1 MFKYMKYEL
10 RGTYKFMLSILLT
23 VLFSTTGIQLFTNN
37 QINDSRNGMLM
48 NFLPLL
54 FVGFMLVIFG
64 ALVAAT
70 IFIIS
75 SYRRELYED
84 RGYLTF
90 TLPLTGRQILGSKLI
105 IALFWYIAIGVAVVV
120 YNGIL
125 GTILFGSG
133 WITQLLRVFDDF
145 GIIVINNG
153 IMSILSSIITM
164 LLVYFSITLSKVSF
178 KNTKIGGIWFV
189 LFLFFNWIY
198 SFLNHRIGM
207 IFSGVDNLYEFMGTA
222 ISIPSI
228 IFSILVGIGLFLGTS
243 YLIEKKIDM

>member
-1 MFKYMKYEL
+1 MKYEL

>member
-10 RGTYKFMLSILLT
+10 RGTYKFMLAILLT

-164 LLVYFSITLSKVSF
+164 LLIYFSITLSKVSF

-198 SFLNHRIGM
+198 SFLNHRIIIM
-207 IFSGVDNLYEFMGTA
+207 LSDVDNLYEFMGTA
-222 ISIPSI
+222 ISIPSM
-228 IFSILVGIGLFLGTS
+228 IFSILVGIGLFLSTS
-243 YLIEKKIDM
+243 YLIEKKIDI